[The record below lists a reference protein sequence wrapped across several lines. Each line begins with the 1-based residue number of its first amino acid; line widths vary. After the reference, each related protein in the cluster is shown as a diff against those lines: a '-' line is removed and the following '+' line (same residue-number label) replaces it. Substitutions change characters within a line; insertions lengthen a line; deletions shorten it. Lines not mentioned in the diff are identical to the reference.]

1 MEFDGLT
8 AKQARFI
15 EEYLVD
21 FNATQAAIRAG
32 YSEETAGVIGY
43 ENLKKPYIQ
52 AEIRK
57 RQADTAAALSIT
69 REAVLR
75 ELKRIAFSDMRRFAE
90 FKDGTLKITDS
101 EDLTEDESPAISE
114 LSMSES
120 ESTTDTG
127 SSSSRTRKVKLHDKV
142 KALENLSK
150 HLGLL
155 DPDPTKTPPVT
166 INLNYNL
173 DEGEDE

>member
-8 AKQARFI
+8 PKQARFI
-15 EEYLVD
+15 AEYLID
-21 FNATQAAIRAG
+21 LNATQAAIRAG
-32 YSEETAGVIGY
+32 YSEDSATEIGY
-43 ENLKKPYIQ
+43 ENLTKPHIA

-57 RQADTAAALSIT
+57 RQEDTAAALSIT
-69 REAVLR
+69 RESVLR
-75 ELKRIAFSDMRRFAE
+75 ELKRIGFADIRKVARFEGGELHVADSD
-90 FKDGTLKITDS
+90 
-101 EDLTEDESPAISE
+101 DLTEDEAAAISE

-166 INLNYNL
+166 INLNYSL
-173 DEGEDE
+173 DDGKDE

>member
-69 REAVLR
+69 RDAVLR
-75 ELKRIAFSDMRRFAE
+75 EWKRIGFSDIRKVARFEGGELHVA
-90 FKDGTLKITDS
+90 DS
-101 EDLTEDESPAISE
+101 DDLTEDEAAAISE
-114 LSMSES
+114 LSMSETNGEKGNS
-120 ESTTDTG
+120 VS
-127 SSSSRTRKVKLHDKV
+127 RKVKLHDKV